1 MATVGC
7 TTPFGKNKSNICLN
21 PEQGRRAE
29 KLFWEVTN
37 LDITEADKRCQISC
51 EKILTTFGRVSEIES
66 TEVKRGL
73 KLNFDNLFIHRYTS
87 HLAYGW
93 LEFLAEVGGYFG
105 LFLGVSINQI
115 LSLCKKLLITLR
127 YYYT

>member
-1 MATVGC
+1 MNAWGC
-7 TTPFGKNKSNICLN
+7 TTPFGKNKSSVCM
-21 PEQGRRAE
+21 ESE
-29 KLFWEVTN
+29 KGWKALDLFWEITN
-37 LDITEADKRCQISC
+37 LNLAEADKRCQISC
-51 EKILTTFGRVSEIES
+51 KKILTTFGTAVTKTES
-66 TEVKRGL
+66 DERRL
-73 KLNFDNLFIHRYTS
+73 KLNFNNQFIHLYITRI
-87 HLAYGW
+87 AYGW